1 MREEGPKIYGPYEH
15 GEQFRVHIVTGRG
28 SSRKTTYQTYETRAL
43 ADAFIAGARD
53 EAQGVTVRAAVDLFI
68 EKQRTR
74 GNADTTIEN
83 YEHRLWMIL
92 GLPENAE
99 RPIRWVAPR
108 AGELY
113 AATVGRRAA
122 DTHLNALS
130 VAKRWGAFCVKQKL
144 LKANP
149 FADVEGQGRRRK
161 GSGKDRL
168 RVDESRVLQAACHS
182 ERGVDGTLTLSYLL
196 LGPRA
201 SEMSDR
207 VVRDL
212 DDGGRLL
219 WIDRTKTDA
228 GSRRFIVP
236 DELRPLLL
244 ELAGDRSPHERLF
257 LNLAGDPM
265 SRRVAYQRVMA
276 FTKRILGREIGPQG
290 LRRTQST
297 LATDAGA
304 TGPMV
309 SAHLGHVT
317 EQRMAEIT
325 ERSYVDPNA
334 VRDAKVER
342 SFKVLA
348 GGKR

>member
-1 MREEGPKIYGPYEH
+1 MQEGPKIYGPYEH

-28 SSRKTTYQTYETRAL
+28 RSRKTTYQTYETRAL
-43 ADAFIAGARD
+43 ADAFVAGARD

-74 GNADTTIEN
+74 GNAASTIEN

-92 GLPENAE
+92 GLPANAE
-99 RPIRWVAPR
+99 RPLRWVVPR
-108 AGELY
+108 AAELY
-113 AATVGRRAA
+113 AATIGRRAA

-130 VAKRWGAFCVKQKL
+130 VAKRWGTFCVKQKL

-149 FADVEGQGRRRK
+149 FGDVEGEGKRRK

-168 RVDESRVLQAACHS
+168 RVDESRLLQAACHRA
-182 ERGVDGTLTLSYLL
+182 RGIDGTLTLSYLL

-201 SEMSDR
+201 SEVSDR
-207 VVRDL
+207 LVRDL

-228 GSRRFIVP
+228 GSRRLIVP

-244 ELAGDRSPHERLF
+244 ELVADRAPDERIF
-257 LNLAGDPM
+257 HNLSGDPM

-276 FTKRILGREIGPQG
+276 FTKAIVGRALGPQG

-325 ERSYVDPNA
+325 ERAYVDPNA
-334 VRDAKVER
+334 VADAKVAR